1 MTNFKNIEYLKVGI
15 VRQQLAYIELVNL
28 EVFNKLSKYN
38 PILMGTISID
48 IGLPESD
55 LDIICECD
63 DHTEF
68 SNYIIKIFGSR
79 DEFKID
85 TQLYIGIKS
94 TIARFKGEKFNIEI
108 FSQSIPTEKQY
119 AYRHMLIE
127 YRILK
132 EKGENFKSKIYD
144 LKKSGLKTEPAF
156 AKLLGLKGNPYEELL
171 KLE

>member
-1 MTNFKNIEYLKVGI
+1 MTNFKNIEYLKAGI
-15 VRQQLAYIELVNL
+15 LQQQLAYIELINIG
-28 EVFNKLSKYN
+28 VFDKLSKYN
-38 PILMGTISID
+38 PILAGTIPID

-63 DHTEF
+63 DHAEF
-68 SNYIIKIFGSR
+68 SDYLIKIFGSR

-85 TQLYIGIKS
+85 TQFYSGIKS

-108 FSQSIPTEKQY
+108 FGQSIPTEKQY

-127 YRILK
+127 YRILR
-132 EKGENFKSKIYD
+132 EKGEKFKSETYD

-156 AKLLGLKGNPYEELL
+156 AKLLGLGGNPYEELL